1 MTRPVARTACPARA
15 TACYNGPVRIS
26 LVALDLDDTLLDPDL
41 GINRLNLAAVK
52 RALAVGVPV
61 VLASGRTIAS
71 MAPYAAELGMQ
82 GRGLPMICVNGAEV
96 RDLDSGGT
104 LRRIALS
111 PEDIREALTVLSDL
125 GLPAQVYEDELIIAT
140 EWNEWTQED
149 SRLTGLANRVA
160 ERLDEM
166 HAVPRGKLIA
176 AGPPDHI
183 GRVVDEARSRL
194 ARFAHVVVSKPYFME
209 ILPHGAD
216 KGEALSWVAARF
228 GVPRE
233 EVMAVGDSGNDIGML
248 RWAGLGC
255 APADARADVLAIAA
269 VVSPLAH
276 HEGAVAELLERFVL
290 APQ

>member
-1 MTRPVARTACPARA
+1 
-15 TACYNGPVRIS
+15 VRIS